1 MQQEIGEEEAR
12 GVHPPQG
19 MVHEIGGTKQ
29 GPQSP
34 SESIQKGSRLGRG
47 RIMDDV
53 WPIVETEVTAQT
65 YAPNGPNHGKKEK
78 G

>member
-1 MQQEIGEEEAR
+1 
-12 GVHPPQG
+12 
-19 MVHEIGGTKQ
+19 
-29 GPQSP
+29 
-34 SESIQKGSRLGRG
+34 
-47 RIMDDV
+47 MDDV